1 MIIGCPRCVS
11 KTYSP
16 LLMFVC
22 KKYLVFLKKEKD
34 MKPSILVVLSIIII
48 KSILA
53 VGLPNIIRDVNM
65 ESKLLNENFMF
76 FLF

>member
-1 MIIGCPRCVS
+1 
-11 KTYSP
+11 
-16 LLMFVC
+16 
-22 KKYLVFLKKEKD
+22 
-34 MKPSILVVLSIIII
+34 MKPSILVVLSIIIIIIII

>member
-1 MIIGCPRCVS
+1 
-11 KTYSP
+11 
-16 LLMFVC
+16 
-22 KKYLVFLKKEKD
+22 